1 MSQAILLAGP
11 TGSGKSPLG
20 DLLEARGVGVHF
32 DFGRRLREANEG
44 FSPREREV
52 IAESLRTGALLEDED
67 FAIAAKIL
75 EAAMGEAE
83 LVILNGLPRHV
94 GQARDVDALIDI
106 RAVIVLEA
114 TPEVIL
120 ERIARNTGGDR
131 TGRSDDEEQAVRARL
146 ETYRARTRPLIDHY
160 GRRGAR
166 LIRLPVEVDTTA
178 DQLWSLYSVA
188 YSDSQ
193 VPSAPT
199 II

>member
-1 MSQAILLAGP
+1 MSQAILLLGP

-32 DFGRRLREANEG
+32 DFGRRLRAANAG

-52 IAESLRTGALLEDED
+52 IAESLRTGALLENEN
-67 FAIAAKIL
+67 FPIAARIL

-83 LVILNGLPRHV
+83 WVILNGLPRHV

-106 RAVIVLEA
+106 RQLIVLEA

-131 TGRSDDEEQAVRARL
+131 TGRRDDEEQAVRARL
-146 ETYRARTRPLIDHY
+146 ETYRARTLPLIDHY
-160 GRRGAR
+160 ARRGAR
-166 LIRLPVEVDTTA
+166 LIRLPVEVDSTA

-188 YSDSQ
+188 
-193 VPSAPT
+193 
-199 II
+199 